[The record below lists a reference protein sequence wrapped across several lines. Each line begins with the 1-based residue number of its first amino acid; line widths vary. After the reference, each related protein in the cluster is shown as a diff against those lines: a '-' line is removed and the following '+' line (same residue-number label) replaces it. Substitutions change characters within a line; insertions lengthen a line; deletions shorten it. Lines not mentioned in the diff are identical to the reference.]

1 MNRILAKRM
10 KENIYYQYDSSQLP
24 EISLADTAVIEPP
37 YIHKRRMPLEYIIY
51 LVRQGEMFLLEDGVR
66 YHLTPGDFL
75 ILDPDKIH
83 VGERATHCEY
93 HYIHFHQKSIKKNK
107 MTNEQTTE
115 IILRKRTQSMQSDSC
130 TLSGQER
137 VSLSLLALPKYMH
150 LSDTSSYS
158 EILQK
163 INDGIT
169 CQKNRM
175 EGYYNLCACQIL
187 EMMILVSRQFVTSL
201 AQEKTGVVGSYRII
215 YDLLDYLNNCYR
227 EPISGVLIEEQ
238 LGGNFDYLN
247 RIFRQTTGK
256 TIFQYLTEV
265 RISHAKELL
274 GTTSLKISQVSEKVG
289 FSDES
294 YFSKVFKKMTGMTP
308 MNYMKSR

>member
-1 MNRILAKRM
+1 
-10 KENIYYQYDSSQLP
+10 
-24 EISLADTAVIEPP
+24 
-37 YIHKRRMPLEYIIY
+37 
-51 LVRQGEMFLLEDGVR
+51 
-66 YHLTPGDFL
+66 
-75 ILDPDKIH
+75 
-83 VGERATHCEY
+83 
-93 HYIHFHQKSIKKNK
+93 

-201 AQEKTGVVGSYRII
+201 AQEKPSGRKLPEI

-227 EPISGVLIEEQ
+227 EPISGVLIEVAAWWK
-238 LGGNFDYLN
+238 L
-247 RIFRQTTGK
+247 
-256 TIFQYLTEV
+256 
-265 RISHAKELL
+265 
-274 GTTSLKISQVSEKVG
+274 
-289 FSDES
+289 
-294 YFSKVFKKMTGMTP
+294 
-308 MNYMKSR
+308 

>member
-1 MNRILAKRM
+1 
-10 KENIYYQYDSSQLP
+10 
-24 EISLADTAVIEPP
+24 
-37 YIHKRRMPLEYIIY
+37 
-51 LVRQGEMFLLEDGVR
+51 
-66 YHLTPGDFL
+66 
-75 ILDPDKIH
+75 
-83 VGERATHCEY
+83 
-93 HYIHFHQKSIKKNK
+93 
-107 MTNEQTTE
+107 MTNEQATE

-201 AQEKTGVVGSYRII
+201 AQEKTGVVGSYRKI

-238 LGGNFDYLN
+238 LGGNSVPD
-247 RIFRQTTGK
+247 G
-256 TIFQYLTEV
+256 
-265 RISHAKELL
+265 
-274 GTTSLKISQVSEKVG
+274 SQNFPCQG
-289 FSDES
+289 AAWYNFA
-294 YFSKVFKKMTGMTP
+294 
-308 MNYMKSR
+308 

>member
-1 MNRILAKRM
+1 M
-10 KENIYYQYDSSQLP
+10 
-24 EISLADTAVIEPP
+24 
-37 YIHKRRMPLEYIIY
+37 
-51 LVRQGEMFLLEDGVR
+51 
-66 YHLTPGDFL
+66 
-75 ILDPDKIH
+75 
-83 VGERATHCEY
+83 
-93 HYIHFHQKSIKKNK
+93 
-107 MTNEQTTE
+107 
-115 IILRKRTQSMQSDSC
+115 
-130 TLSGQER
+130 
-137 VSLSLLALPKYMH
+137 
-150 LSDTSSYS
+150 
-158 EILQK
+158 
-163 INDGIT
+163 
-169 CQKNRM
+169 
-175 EGYYNLCACQIL
+175 
-187 EMMILVSRQFVTSL
+187 
-201 AQEKTGVVGSYRII
+201 VGSYRKI

>member
-107 MTNEQTTE
+107 
-115 IILRKRTQSMQSDSC
+115 
-130 TLSGQER
+130 
-137 VSLSLLALPKYMH
+137 
-150 LSDTSSYS
+150 
-158 EILQK
+158 
-163 INDGIT
+163 ND
-169 CQKNRM
+169 K
-175 EGYYNLCACQIL
+175 
-187 EMMILVSRQFVTSL
+187 
-201 AQEKTGVVGSYRII
+201 
-215 YDLLDYLNNCYR
+215 
-227 EPISGVLIEEQ
+227 
-238 LGGNFDYLN
+238 
-247 RIFRQTTGK
+247 
-256 TIFQYLTEV
+256 
-265 RISHAKELL
+265 
-274 GTTSLKISQVSEKVG
+274 
-289 FSDES
+289 
-294 YFSKVFKKMTGMTP
+294 
-308 MNYMKSR
+308 

>member
-1 MNRILAKRM
+1 
-10 KENIYYQYDSSQLP
+10 
-24 EISLADTAVIEPP
+24 
-37 YIHKRRMPLEYIIY
+37 
-51 LVRQGEMFLLEDGVR
+51 
-66 YHLTPGDFL
+66 
-75 ILDPDKIH
+75 
-83 VGERATHCEY
+83 
-93 HYIHFHQKSIKKNK
+93 

-201 AQEKTGVVGSYRII
+201 AQEKTGVVGSYRKI

-274 GTTSLKISQVSEKVG
+274 GTTSLKISQVSEK
-289 FSDES
+289 SD
-294 YFSKVFKKMTGMTP
+294 FPMKVISV
-308 MNYMKSR
+308 KSLKNDWNDTYELYEKQIRRTKYGRLFICTFYRRTKGWRTDLFFHQQGWTSLGGSE

>member
-1 MNRILAKRM
+1 M

-201 AQEKTGVVGSYRII
+201 AQEKTGVVGSYRKI

-274 GTTSLKISQVSEKVG
+274 GTTSLKNFRRSAQKSRN

-294 YFSKVFKKMTGMTP
+294 
-308 MNYMKSR
+308 

>member
-1 MNRILAKRM
+1 
-10 KENIYYQYDSSQLP
+10 
-24 EISLADTAVIEPP
+24 
-37 YIHKRRMPLEYIIY
+37 
-51 LVRQGEMFLLEDGVR
+51 
-66 YHLTPGDFL
+66 
-75 ILDPDKIH
+75 
-83 VGERATHCEY
+83 
-93 HYIHFHQKSIKKNK
+93 
-107 MTNEQTTE
+107 
-115 IILRKRTQSMQSDSC
+115 MQSDSC

-175 EGYYNLCACQIL
+175 EGYHNLCACQIL
-187 EMMILVSRQFVTSL
+187 EMMILVSRQFITSL
-201 AQEKTGVVGSYRII
+201 AQEKTGVVGSYRKI
-215 YDLLDYLNNCYR
+215 YDLLDYLNNCYQ

-274 GTTSLKISQVSEKVG
+274 GTTALKISQVSEKVG
-289 FSDES
+289 FSDPH
-294 YFSKVFKKMTGMTP
+294 YFGISFKKMTGYTP
-308 MNYMKSR
+308 TEYAREKRK

>member
-169 CQKNRM
+169 YLPYDFSYLSEKSYGRLLQFVCLSDFGDDDFGFQTVCNIACPGKNR
-175 EGYYNLCACQIL
+175 
-187 EMMILVSRQFVTSL
+187 
-201 AQEKTGVVGSYRII
+201 
-215 YDLLDYLNNCYR
+215 
-227 EPISGVLIEEQ
+227 SGRKLPENI
-238 LGGNFDYLN
+238 
-247 RIFRQTTGK
+247 
-256 TIFQYLTEV
+256 
-265 RISHAKELL
+265 
-274 GTTSLKISQVSEKVG
+274 
-289 FSDES
+289 
-294 YFSKVFKKMTGMTP
+294 
-308 MNYMKSR
+308 

>member
-1 MNRILAKRM
+1 M

-24 EISLADTAVIEPP
+24 KIRLADTAVIEPP

-51 LVRQGEMFLLEDGVR
+51 LVRQGEMYLLEDGIR

-83 VGERATHCEY
+83 VGEKATHCEY
-93 HYIHFHQKSIKKNK
+93 YYIHFQQASLKKNK

-130 TLSGQER
+130 TLSDQER
-137 VSLSLLALPKYMH
+137 ASLSLLTLPKYFH
-150 LSDTSSYS
+150 LSDTASYS
-158 EILQK
+158 EIQQK
-163 INDGIT
+163 INEGIT
-169 CQKNRM
+169 SQKNRM
-175 EGYYNLCACQIL
+175 EGYHNLCACQIL
-187 EMMILVSRQFVTSL
+187 EMMILVSRQFLTSL
-201 AQEKTGVVGSYRII
+201 TQEKSGMVGSYRKI
-215 YDLLDYLNNCYR
+215 YDLLDYLNNCYQ
-227 EPISGVLIEEQ
+227 EPLSGVLIEEKFC
-238 LGGNFDYLN
+238 GNFDYLN
-247 RIFRQTTGK
+247 RIFRQATGK

-274 GTTSLKISQVSEKVG
+274 GTTALKISQISERVG

-294 YFSKVFKKMTGMTP
+294 YFSKVFKKTTGMTP

>member
-1 MNRILAKRM
+1 
-10 KENIYYQYDSSQLP
+10 
-24 EISLADTAVIEPP
+24 
-37 YIHKRRMPLEYIIY
+37 
-51 LVRQGEMFLLEDGVR
+51 
-66 YHLTPGDFL
+66 
-75 ILDPDKIH
+75 
-83 VGERATHCEY
+83 
-93 HYIHFHQKSIKKNK
+93 

-201 AQEKTGVVGSYRII
+201 AQEKTGVI
-215 YDLLDYLNNCYR
+215 LL
-227 EPISGVLIEEQ
+227 
-238 LGGNFDYLN
+238 
-247 RIFRQTTGK
+247 QTTSSPSG
-256 TIFQYLTEV
+256 
-265 RISHAKELL
+265 ISLDDNFLIQQSIDIH
-274 GTTSLKISQVSEKVG
+274 T
-289 FSDES
+289 
-294 YFSKVFKKMTGMTP
+294 
-308 MNYMKSR
+308 